1 MTEVTEMAEMTE
13 NRQPIFEAIDL
24 SKSYGPVQACREVTL
39 RIYPGELT
47 AIVGDNGAG
56 KSTVAKILT
65 GAIAPDSGQLL
76 VDGEQVTFPDPLHA
90 RLSGVE
96 AVYQE
101 LALAPN
107 LDVVRNIFLGRELV
121 KPTLGIPWLPRLDDA
136 AMTQLA
142 SEHMSQLAVNIP
154 RLRGLTVGT
163 MSGGQR
169 QTVAIA
175 RAIFWASKV
184 LVMDEPTA
192 ALGVRESR
200 AVLDLVR
207 RALDRDIAVVM
218 ISHVMGHVLELADH
232 VVVMRHG
239 TKVADL
245 TRGGYDSDQLIRLIV
260 GLESGDHPQG
270 IEVAPDPVDG

>member
-1 MTEVTEMAEMTE
+1 MTGGRASDAV
-13 NRQPIFEAIDL
+13 FEAVGL
-24 SKSYGPVQACREVTL
+24 SKSYGPVQACRDVDL
-39 RIYPGELT
+39 QIRAGELT

-65 GAIAPDSGQLL
+65 GAVAPDRGRLL
-76 VDGEQVTFPDPLHA
+76 VNGIEQTFADPLQA
-90 RLSGVE
+90 RLAGVE

-107 LDVVRNIFLGRELV
+107 LDVVHNIYLGRELV
-121 KPTLGIPWLPRLDDA
+121 RPTMGMRFLPRLDDA
-136 AMTQLA
+136 RMAAQA
-142 SEHMSQLAVNIP
+142 REHMAQLSVNIP
-154 RLRGLTVGT
+154 RLRGLPVGT

-169 QTVAIA
+169 QTIAIA

-200 AVLDLVR
+200 AVLELVR
-207 RALDRDIAVVM
+207 KALDRGIAVVM

-232 VVVMRHG
+232 VAVMRHG

-245 TRGGYDSDQLIRLIV
+245 ARGTYDSDHLVRLIV
-260 GLESGDHPQG
+260 GLETGERPPG
-270 IEVAPDPVDG
+270 VEVVADPVDG

>member
-1 MTEVTEMAEMTE
+1 MTAAAG
-13 NRQPIFEAIDL
+13 QPDVVLEAIGL
-24 SKSYGPVQACREVTL
+24 AKSYGPVQACRDVDL
-39 RIYPGELT
+39 QIRAGQMT

-56 KSTVAKILT
+56 KSTIAKILT
-65 GAIAPDSGQLL
+65 GAVAPDRGRLL
-76 VDGEQVTFPDPLHA
+76 VNGVEQNFTDPLQA

-107 LDVVRNIFLGRELV
+107 LDVVHNIFLGRELV
-121 KPTLGIPWLPRLDDA
+121 RSTLGVPFVPRLDENRMA
-136 AMTQLA
+136 AQA
-142 SEHMSQLAVNIP
+142 AEHMAQLAVNIP
-154 RLRGLTVGT
+154 RLRGLPVGT

-207 RALDRDIAVVM
+207 TALDRGIAVVM
-218 ISHVMGHVLELADH
+218 ISHIMAHVLELADH
-232 VVVMRHG
+232 VAVMRHG

-245 TRGGYDSDQLIRLIV
+245 TRGTYDSDHLVRLIV
-260 GLESGDHPQG
+260 GLETGERPP
-270 IEVAPDPVDG
+270 EVAVTPDPVDN

>member
-1 MTEVTEMAEMTE
+1 MTSATDVV
-13 NRQPIFEAIDL
+13 FEAIGL
-24 SKSYGPVQACREVTL
+24 AKSYGPVEACKDVNLEIRA
-39 RIYPGELT
+39 GELT
-47 AIVGDNGAG
+47 ALVGDNGAG

-65 GAIAPDSGQLL
+65 GAIAPDHGRLL
-76 VDGEQVTFPDPLHA
+76 VNGVEQTFTDPLRA
-90 RLSGVE
+90 RYAGIE

-107 LDVVRNIFLGRELV
+107 LDVVHNIYLGRELV
-121 KPTLGIPWLPRLDDA
+121 RRPLGIPFLPRLDDA
-136 AMTQLA
+136 AMAAEART
-142 SEHMSQLAVNIP
+142 HMAQLAVNIP
-154 RLRGLTVGT
+154 RLRGLPVGT

-200 AVLDLVR
+200 AVLNLVR
-207 RALDRDIAVVM
+207 KALDRGIAVVM

-245 TRGGYDSDQLIRLIV
+245 TRGNYDSDHLIRLIV
-260 GLESGDHPQG
+260 GLESGEQPAGVNVVPESTD
-270 IEVAPDPVDG
+270 